1 LKFKIKSDFVI
12 PVKTGIQTKITILNI
27 LKMKLIDWIPSYEGM
42 TAFAFLL
49 VFLTFHKVSAVAMDS
64 SLFKIESANIE
75 VAGGNKSST
84 SYNLSDTVGQLAAGE
99 YSSTGYV
106 VKAGF
111 QYLHSIIPFRFS
123 ISNINIG
130 FGTLIPSIPKT
141 ATTNLTVYFGG
152 AGQYQVTAIE
162 EGRLKTQSGNAI
174 PDTICNGGGDTCS
187 ESLAKVWSSTSA
199 YGFGYS
205 MSGNDIPADFIDST
219 YYRPFPDRTAAESP
233 ATVMTSV
240 NVGKNRQSTVTF
252 KTNVSSI
259 QPAGSYQ
266 TVINFVATPSY

>member
-1 LKFKIKSDFVI
+1 MKFK
-12 PVKTGIQTKITILNI
+12 KILLTIL
-27 LKMKLIDWIPSYEGM
+27 
-42 TAFAFLL
+42 
-49 VFLTFHKVSAVAMDS
+49 FLTIPYSLIPNPSHAVAMDS
-64 SLFKIESANIE
+64 SRFKIESANVE
-75 VAGGNKSST
+75 VAGGNKTSS
-84 SYNLSDTVGQLAAGE
+84 SYKLADTVGQLAAGQ

-123 ISNINIG
+123 ISNINIAL
-130 FGTLIPSIPKT
+130 GTLVPSVPST

-162 EGRLKTQSGNAI
+162 EGPLKTQSGNAI
-174 PDTICNGGGDTCS
+174 ADTSCNGGADTCT
-187 ESLAKVWSSTSA
+187 ESTAKVWSSTSA
-199 YGFGYS
+199 YGFGYG
-205 MSGNDIPADFIDST
+205 MSGNDIPADFIDAT

-252 KTNVSSI
+252 KTNISSI
-259 QPAGSYQ
+259 QRAGSYQ